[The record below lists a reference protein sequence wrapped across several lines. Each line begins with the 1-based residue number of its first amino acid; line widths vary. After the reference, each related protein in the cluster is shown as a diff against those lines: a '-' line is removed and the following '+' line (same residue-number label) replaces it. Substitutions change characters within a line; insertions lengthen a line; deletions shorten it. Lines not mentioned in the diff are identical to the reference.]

1 MKSLAAAESAA
12 ITHFLQFRIQWAS
25 IALLYYDYALTFPAE
40 VKYIWG
46 KKFRFSTAL
55 YICCRY
61 ALIANVLYLAAI
73 GVRLETSK
81 LIQYVLRD
89 ASCSCDTWYKF
100 DGVISVL
107 GRVAVVAT
115 LTGRTYAV
123 YGCNRIVL
131 VLLGSLGLTCI
142 ILDIMHVPGLNCIG
156 GTTDRIMF
164 ICCSEAGLLAI
175 LMCVFE
181 FLAAILTIARCIQ
194 ERRLGGSW
202 KWDGA
207 SFLAMIS
214 KQGIT
219 YYCIISIF
227 TTAAVVL
234 SFRAPTGSFFQR
246 LPNAFN
252 LPVSCLLTA
261 RFLLQLR
268 EWQSMDHVSADATA
282 NGAETRQAQT
292 LSTLQAVAVVDAALL
307 DDFGDYILSAQ
318 SSWETESTGAYD
330 FTAETGKNGEI
341 AMDSLGS
348 TGQNMSIK
356 ELA

>member
-1 MKSLAAAESAA
+1 MKSFAAAESAA

-25 IALLYYDYALTFPAE
+25 IVLLYYDYALTFPAE

-73 GVRLETSK
+73 AGRIPHVKRYAWKHRSSIMFSGERQWLLRLP
-81 LIQYVLRD
+81 V
-89 ASCSCDTWYKF
+89 
-100 DGVISVL
+100 G
-107 GRVAVVAT
+107 
-115 LTGRTYAV
+115 LTPCTGA
-123 YGCNRIVL
+123 IVL
-131 VLLGSLGLTCI
+131 FLYYSALS
-142 ILDIMHVPGLNCIG
+142 
-156 GTTDRIMF
+156 
-164 ICCSEAGLLAI
+164 
-175 LMCVFE
+175 

-194 ERRLGGSW
+194 ERRMGGSW
-202 KWDGA
+202 KMDGG

-214 KQGIT
+214 EQGTT
-219 YYCIISIF
+219 YYCIISVF

-282 NGAETRQAQT
+282 SGVETRQAQT

-307 DDFGDYILSAQ
+307 DDFGDLSTQ
-318 SSWETESTGAYD
+318 SSWEMESTRAYD
-330 FTAETGKNGEI
+330 FTAENGKI
-341 AMDSLGS
+341 AMDSLES
-348 TGQNMSIK
+348 TGQNTSIK
-356 ELA
+356 ENA

>member
-25 IALLYYDYALTFPAE
+25 IVLLYYDYALTFPAE

-73 GVRLETSK
+73 AVRLETSK
-81 LIQYVLRD
+81 LNRYVLRD
-89 ASCSCDTWYKF
+89 AICSCDTWYKF

-107 GRVAVVAT
+107 GRAAVVAT
-115 LTGRTYAV
+115 LTGRTYVV

-142 ILDIMHVPGLNCIG
+142 ILDIMHVPGLNCIS

-164 ICCSEAGLLAI
+164 ICYSEAGLLAI

-194 ERRLGGSW
+194 ERRMGGSW
-202 KWDGA
+202 KMDGR

-214 KQGIT
+214 EQGTI
-219 YYCIISIF
+219 YYCIISVF

-234 SFRAPTGSFFQR
+234 SFTGSFFQR

-282 NGAETRQAQT
+282 NGVETRQAQT

-307 DDFGDYILSAQ
+307 DDFGDYDLSTQ
-318 SSWETESTGAYD
+318 SSWETESTRAYD
-330 FTAETGKNGEI
+330 FTAENNEI

-348 TGQNMSIK
+348 TGQNTSIK
-356 ELA
+356 ENA

>member
-12 ITHFLQFRIQWAS
+12 IIHFLQFRIQWAS
-25 IALLYYDYALTFPAE
+25 IVLLYYDYALTFPAE

-73 GVRLETSK
+73 
-81 LIQYVLRD
+81 
-89 ASCSCDTWYKF
+89 A
-100 DGVISVL
+100 
-107 GRVAVVAT
+107 GRIPHVK
-115 LTGRTYAV
+115 RYAWKH
-123 YGCNRIVL
+123 R
-131 VLLGSLGLTCI
+131 SS
-142 ILDIMHVPGLNCIG
+142 IMVSHLSGY
-156 GTTDRIMF
+156 
-164 ICCSEAGLLAI
+164 SLLAI

-194 ERRLGGSW
+194 ECRVGGSW
-202 KWDGA
+202 KMDRG
-207 SFLAMIS
+207 SFLAVIS
-214 KQGIT
+214 KQGTT
-219 YYCIISIF
+219 YYCIISVF

-282 NGAETRQAQT
+282 SGVQTRQAQT

-307 DDFGDYILSAQ
+307 DDFGDLSTQ
-318 SSWETESTGAYD
+318 SSWETESTRAYD
-330 FTAETGKNGEI
+330 FTAENGKNNEI

-348 TGQNMSIK
+348 TGQNTNIK
-356 ELA
+356 ENA

>member
-12 ITHFLQFRIQWAS
+12 IIHFLQFRIQWAS
-25 IALLYYDYALTFPAE
+25 IVLLYYDYALTFPAE

-73 GVRLETSK
+73 AGRIPHVKRYAWKHRSSIMCSEEWQWLLRL
-81 LIQYVLRD
+81 
-89 ASCSCDTWYKF
+89 
-100 DGVISVL
+100 
-107 GRVAVVAT
+107 
-115 LTGRTYAV
+115 
-123 YGCNRIVL
+123 L
-131 VLLGSLGLTCI
+131 VGLTP
-142 ILDIMHVPGLNCIG
+142 LVSHLSGY
-156 GTTDRIMF
+156 
-164 ICCSEAGLLAI
+164 SLLAI

-194 ERRLGGSW
+194 ECRVGGSW
-202 KWDGA
+202 KMDRG
-207 SFLAMIS
+207 SFLAVIS
-214 KQGIT
+214 KQGTT
-219 YYCIISIF
+219 YYCIISVF

-282 NGAETRQAQT
+282 SGVQTRQAQT

-307 DDFGDYILSAQ
+307 DDFGDLSTQ
-318 SSWETESTGAYD
+318 SSWETESTRAYD
-330 FTAETGKNGEI
+330 FTAENGKNNEI

-348 TGQNMSIK
+348 TGQNTNIK
-356 ELA
+356 ENA